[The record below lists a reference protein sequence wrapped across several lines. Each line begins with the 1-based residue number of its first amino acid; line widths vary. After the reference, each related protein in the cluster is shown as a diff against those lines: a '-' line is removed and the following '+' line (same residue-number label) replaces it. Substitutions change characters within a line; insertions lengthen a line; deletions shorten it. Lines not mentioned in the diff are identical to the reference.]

1 MYFWYSLNEIYV
13 LNFELFIAKRII
25 AAKQYKSSVS
35 SPIIKIAILAIAL
48 GMIMMLVAVA
58 AGIGLQ
64 QKIQEKVA
72 AFNGHI
78 IISKYDNNASVV
90 SAKPIVLDQDFYPE
104 FKTVSGIKYVQAV
117 ANKAGIIRTENDFEG
132 INLKGV
138 DADYNWSYFEEYLI
152 VGKLPNVA
160 GKKENS
166 ELLISEYLANRMG
179 FELGSTVVTHFFKEN
194 SNKIPNTRNFK
205 IVGIYN
211 SGFQDFDKTI
221 MIADIRHIQRMNK
234 WHKNSEGKYDEVGGF
249 EVFLEDFSEID
260 LKGKEIYQNTDS
272 FLNVSTIKEKY
283 YTVFEWIKMFDF
295 NIYVFIGVMILISV
309 INMSVMLLVLILE
322 KTKLIGILKALGGD
336 NWTIRKIF
344 LYNASYIVLIGLF
357 WGNLIGLSLLFIQDT
372 FHIIEFPNPEDYYM
386 NYIPIYF
393 NFWYVLALN
402 VGTFVLCFVLLLIPS
417 QVITK
422 ISPVKA
428 IRFE

>member
-1 MYFWYSLNEIYV
+1 

-35 SPIIKIAILAIAL
+35 SPIIKIAVLAIAL

-78 IISKYDNNASVV
+78 IISKYDNNNSEV
-90 SAKPIVLDQDFYPE
+90 SAKPIALGQDFYPE
-104 FKTVSGIKYVQAV
+104 FKSVSGIKYIQAI
-117 ANKAGIIRTENDFEG
+117 ANKAGIIRTEKDFEG

-138 DADYNWSYFEEYLI
+138 GSDYNWGYFEEYL
-152 VGKLPNVA
+152 VSGKLPNVDE
-160 GKKENS
+160 KRENS
-166 ELLISEYLANRMG
+166 ELLISEYLANRLG
-179 FELGSTVVTHFFKEN
+179 FKLDSTVITHFFKEDAT
-194 SNKIPNTRNFK
+194 KLPNTRKFK
-205 IVGIYN
+205 VVGIYN

-234 WHKNSEGKYDEVGGF
+234 WRKGVDGKYNEVGGF
-249 EVFLEDFSEID
+249 EVFLNDFSELD
-260 LKGKEIYQNTDS
+260 LKGKEVYQNTDS
-272 FLNVSTIKEKY
+272 FLNVATIKDKY
-283 YTVFEWIKMFDF
+283 YGIFEWIKMFDF
-295 NIYVFIGVMILISV
+295 NIYVIIGVMILISV

-322 KTKLIGILKALGGD
+322 KTKLIGVLKALGGN
-336 NWTIRKIF
+336 NWSVRKIF

-357 WGNLIGLSLLFIQDT
+357 WGNLIGLGLLFLQKY
-372 FHIIEFPNPEDYYM
+372 FKLFPLDPNNYYVTEVPV
-386 NYIPIYF
+386 YI
-393 NFWYVLALN
+393 NLWYVLALN
-402 VGTFVLCFVLLLIPS
+402 IGTFVLCFVLLLIPS
-417 QVITK
+417 KIITK

>member
-1 MYFWYSLNEIYV
+1 M
-13 LNFELFIAKRII
+13 NFELFIAKRII

-78 IISKYDNNASVV
+78 IIFKYDNNESVV
-90 SAKPIVLDQDFYPE
+90 SAKPIALHQDFYPE
-104 FKTVSGIKYVQAV
+104 FKIVSGINYVQAV
-117 ANKAGIIRTENDFEG
+117 ANKAGIIRTENNFEG

-138 DADYNWSYFEEYLI
+138 GADYNWSYFEEYLI
-152 VGKLPNVA
+152 AGKLPNVA

-179 FELGSTVVTHFFKEN
+179 FELGSVVKTHFLKTDVT
-194 SNKIPNTRNFK
+194 KIPSNRNFK

-249 EVFLEDFSEID
+249 EVFLDDFSEID
-260 LKGKEIYQNTDS
+260 LKGKEIYQKTDS
-272 FLNVSTIKEKY
+272 LLNVSTIKEKY

-295 NIYVFIGVMILISV
+295 NIYVIIGVMILISV

-322 KTKLIGILKALGGD
+322 KTKLIGVLKALGGD
-336 NWTIRKIF
+336 NWAIRKIF

-357 WGNLIGLSLLFIQDT
+357 WGNLIGLSLLFIQDA
-372 FHIIEFPNPEDYYM
+372 FHVIEFPNPEDYYM

>member
-1 MYFWYSLNEIYV
+1 M
-13 LNFELFIAKRII
+13 NFELFIAKRII

-35 SPIIKIAILAIAL
+35 SPIIKIAVLAIAL

-78 IISKYDNNASVV
+78 IISKYDANNSDV
-90 SAKPIVLDQDFYPE
+90 SAKPIALDQDFYPD
-104 FKTVSGIKYVQAV
+104 FKSVSGIKYVQAV
-117 ANKAGIIRTENDFEG
+117 ANKAGVIRTENDFEG

-138 DADYNWSYFEEYLI
+138 GPDYNWSYFKEYL
-152 VGKLPNVA
+152 VSGVLPNF
-160 GKKENS
+160 KKEKENS
-166 ELLISEYLANRMG
+166 ELLISEYLANRLG
-179 FELGSTVVTHFFKEN
+179 FKLGSTVTTHFFKEN
-194 SNKIPNTRNFK
+194 SNKLPNTRKFK
-205 IVGIYN
+205 VVGVYN

-234 WHKNSEGKYDEVGGF
+234 WNKNINGKYTEVGGF
-249 EVFLEDFSEID
+249 EVFIDDFSELA
-260 LKGKEIYQNTDS
+260 LKGKEVYQNTDS
-272 FLNVSTIKEKY
+272 FLNVATIQDKY
-283 YTVFEWIKMFDF
+283 YGIFEWIKMFDF
-295 NIYVFIGVMILISV
+295 NIYVIIGVMILISV

-357 WGNLIGLSLLFIQDT
+357 WGNLIGLGLLLLQKYFKL
-372 FHIIEFPNPEDYYM
+372 FPLDPNNYYVTEV
-386 NYIPIYF
+386 PIYL
-393 NFWYVLALN
+393 NTWYVIALN
-402 VGTFVLCFVLLLIPS
+402 IGTFVLCFVLLLIPS
-417 QVITK
+417 QIITK

>member
-1 MYFWYSLNEIYV
+1 

-35 SPIIKIAILAIAL
+35 SPIIKIAVLAIAL
-48 GMIMMLVAVA
+48 GMIMMLIAVA

-78 IISKYDNNASVV
+78 IISKYDNNNSEV
-90 SAKPIVLDQDFYPE
+90 SAKPIALYQDFYPD
-104 FKTVSGIKYVQAV
+104 FKSVTGVSYIQAV

-138 DADYNWSYFEEYLI
+138 GSDYNWRYFEEYL
-152 VGKLPNVA
+152 VSGKLPSVN
-160 GKKENS
+160 GGKENS
-166 ELLISEYLANRMG
+166 ELLISEYLANRLG
-179 FELGSTVVTHFFKEN
+179 FKLGSTVTTHFFKEDAT
-194 SNKIPNTRNFK
+194 KLPNTRKFK
-205 IVGIYN
+205 VVGIFN

-234 WHKNSEGKYDEVGGF
+234 WNKGKSGIYDEVGGF
-249 EVFLEDFSEID
+249 EVFLNDFSELD
-260 LKGKEIYQNTDS
+260 LKGKEVYQNTDS
-272 FLNVSTIKEKY
+272 FLNVSTIKDKY
-283 YTVFEWIKMFDF
+283 YGIFEWIKMFDF
-295 NIYVFIGVMILISV
+295 NIYVIIGVMILISV

-336 NWTIRKIF
+336 NWSVRKIF

-357 WGNLIGLSLLFIQDT
+357 WGNLIGLGLLFLQKY
-372 FHIIEFPNPEDYYM
+372 FKLFPLDPNNYYVSEVPV
-386 NYIPIYF
+386 YI
-393 NFWYVLALN
+393 NMWYVIALN
-402 VGTFVLCFVLLLIPS
+402 IGTFVLCFVLLLIPS
-417 QVITK
+417 QIITK

>member
-1 MYFWYSLNEIYV
+1 M
-13 LNFELFIAKRII
+13 NFELFIAKRII

-72 AFNGHI
+72 AFNGHVV
-78 IISKYDNNASVV
+78 ISKYDNNASVV
-90 SAKPIVLDQDFYPE
+90 SAKPIALYQDFYPE
-104 FKTVSGIKYVQAV
+104 FKTVSGIKYVQAI
-117 ANKAGIIRTENDFEG
+117 ANKAGIVRTENDFEG

-138 DADYNWSYFEEYLI
+138 GADYNWSYFEEYLI
-152 VGKLPNVA
+152 EGKLPNVA

-179 FELGSTVVTHFFKEN
+179 FKLGSVVKTHFLKTDIA
-194 SNKIPNTRNFK
+194 KIPSNRNFK

-249 EVFLEDFSEID
+249 EVFLDDFSEID
-260 LKGKEIYQNTDS
+260 LKEKEIYQKTDS
-272 FLNVSTIKEKY
+272 FLNVSSIKEKY

-295 NIYVFIGVMILISV
+295 NIYVIIGVMILISV

-372 FHIIEFPNPEDYYM
+372 FHVIEFPNPEDYYM

-393 NFWYVLALN
+393 NFGYVIALN
-402 VGTFVLCFVLLLIPS
+402 IGTFVLCFVLLLIPS
-417 QVITK
+417 QIITK

>member
-1 MYFWYSLNEIYV
+1 
-13 LNFELFIAKRII
+13 LNFELYIAKRII

-35 SPIIKIAILAIAL
+35 SPIIKIAVLAIAL

-78 IISKYDNNASVV
+78 IISKYDNNNSEV
-90 SAKPIVLDQDFYPE
+90 SAKPIMLYQDFYPE
-104 FKTVSGIKYVQAV
+104 FKSVSGVEYVQAV

-138 DADYNWSYFEEYLI
+138 GFDYNWRYFEEYL
-152 VGKLPNVA
+152 VSGKLPNVN
-160 GKKENS
+160 GGKENS
-166 ELLISEYLANRMG
+166 ELLISEYLANRLG
-179 FELGSTVVTHFFKEN
+179 FKLGSTVTTHFFKEDAT
-194 SNKIPNTRNFK
+194 KLPNTRKFK
-205 IVGIYN
+205 VVGIYN

-234 WHKNSEGKYDEVGGF
+234 WNKGADGKYNEVGGF
-249 EVFLEDFSEID
+249 EVFLNDFSELD
-260 LKGKEIYQNTDS
+260 LKGKEVYQNTDS
-272 FLNVSTIKEKY
+272 FLNVSTIKDKY
-283 YTVFEWIKMFDF
+283 YGIFEWIKMFDF
-295 NIYVFIGVMILISV
+295 NIYVIIGVMILISV

-322 KTKLIGILKALGGD
+322 KTKLIGILKALGGN
-336 NWTIRKIF
+336 NWSIRKIF

-357 WGNLIGLSLLFIQDT
+357 WGNLIGLSLLFLQKYYKL
-372 FHIIEFPNPEDYYM
+372 FPLDPNNYYVTEVPV
-386 NYIPIYF
+386 YI
-393 NFWYVLALN
+393 NMWYVIVLN
-402 VGTFVLCFVLLLIPS
+402 IGTFVLCFVLLLIPS
-417 QVITK
+417 QIIAK